1 MYGEAEVRDALSRG
15 EAITWDTCHKIYIAM
30 DNRQVGLFQHYG
42 YDPIIPIEDV
52 DNAFQTLC
60 DWYEESCGLRF
71 ISAVET
77 VIGGDPNSE
86 FTSLVPQFAGE
97 DESESEDEE
106 SYA

>member
-1 MYGEAEVRDALSRG
+1 
-15 EAITWDTCHKIYIAM
+15 
-30 DNRQVGLFQHYG
+30 
-42 YDPIIPIEDV
+42 
-52 DNAFQTLC
+52 LC

-77 VIGGDPNSE
+77 VIGGDPNSK